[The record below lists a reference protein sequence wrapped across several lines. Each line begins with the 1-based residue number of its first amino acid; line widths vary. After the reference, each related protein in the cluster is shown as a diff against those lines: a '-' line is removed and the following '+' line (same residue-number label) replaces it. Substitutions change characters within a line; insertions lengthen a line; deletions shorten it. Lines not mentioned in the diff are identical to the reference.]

1 MIGQVS
7 RIILLYFLI
16 INENGC
22 VFLTYLYRRLF
33 MSLRNKV
40 NMKKKIKRGLGSL
53 LVLTEVSTGIFV
65 QANAVKAD
73 EQVSMKEGTVL
84 YAWC

>member
-1 MIGQVS
+1 
-7 RIILLYFLI
+7 
-16 INENGC
+16 
-22 VFLTYLYRRLF
+22 

-40 NMKKKIKRGLGSL
+40 NMKKKMKKGLGSF

>member
-1 MIGQVS
+1 
-7 RIILLYFLI
+7 
-16 INENGC
+16 
-22 VFLTYLYRRLF
+22 
-33 MSLRNKV
+33 
-40 NMKKKIKRGLGSL
+40 MKKKMKKSLGSL

-84 YAWC
+84 HAWC

>member
-1 MIGQVS
+1 
-7 RIILLYFLI
+7 
-16 INENGC
+16 
-22 VFLTYLYRRLF
+22 

-40 NMKKKIKRGLGSL
+40 NTKKKMKRGLGSL